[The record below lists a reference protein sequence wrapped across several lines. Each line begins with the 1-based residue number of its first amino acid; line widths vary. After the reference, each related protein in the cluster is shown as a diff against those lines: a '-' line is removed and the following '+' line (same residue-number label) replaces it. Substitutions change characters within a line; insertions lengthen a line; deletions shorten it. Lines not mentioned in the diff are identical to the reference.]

1 MRRYRIYALDEAGRV
16 SQSHNFDCR
25 DDLLALAEGERL
37 SQANAVEVWEGARL
51 VARVKPGNAPLD
63 TQDNRSL

>member
-16 SQSHNFDCR
+16 ARSHDFDCR
-25 DDLLALAEGERL
+25 DDLLALAEGERQ
-37 SQANAVEVWEGARL
+37 SDANAVEVWEGARL

-63 TQDNRSL
+63 TQDSRSL